1 MQITVKGE
9 ASRAVAPDQIIASVT
24 FREHANS
31 YDEVL
36 QKGVQSVKDYLYFIE
51 SNTDFTAAD
60 FKTHAYNIHEEFTTN
75 HLDAKTEQDLSKQ
88 LTRRVSN
95 GFYFTQQ
102 AYLEFDYNRE
112 RLAKLLVLTSK
123 ADGKPRFSIDFSLKD
138 PKAYQRG
145 LIGDA
150 YHDAQLKAETLA
162 AAANK
167 HLRDCIHVDLD
178 STSPS
183 RNFDYGI
190 TYAKSARFEEA
201 TPSIEKQLQLIDE
214 TFHPNDISISKSIDV
229 VWETSD

>member
-9 ASRAVAPDQIIASVT
+9 ASRTVAPDQIVASVT

-36 QKGVQSVKDYLYFIE
+36 QKGVQSVKDYLDFIE
-51 SNTDFTAAD
+51 ANTDFTAAD
-60 FKTHAYNIHEEFTTN
+60 FKTRAYNIHEEFTTN
-75 HLDAKTEQDLSKQ
+75 HLDAKTEQDLGKQ

-112 RLAKLLVLTSK
+112 RLAKLLVLTAK
-123 ADGKPRFSIDFSLKD
+123 AAGKPRFSIDFNLKD

-150 YHDAQLKAETLA
+150 YRDAQLKAETLA

-178 STSPS
+178 DTTSN
-183 RNFDYGI
+183 RNFDYGVS
-190 TYAKSARFEEA
+190 YAKSARFEETA
-201 TPSIEKQLQLIDE
+201 ASIEKQLQLIDE
-214 TFHPNDISISKSIDV
+214 TFHPDDIFISKNINV
-229 VWETSD
+229 IWETSD